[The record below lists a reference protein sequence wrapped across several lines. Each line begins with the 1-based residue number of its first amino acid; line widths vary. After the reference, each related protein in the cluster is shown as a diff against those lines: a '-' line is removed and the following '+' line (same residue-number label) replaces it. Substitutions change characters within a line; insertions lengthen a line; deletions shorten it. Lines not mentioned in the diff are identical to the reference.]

1 MNEQNQNKNKQETP
15 KNNLG
20 GASAAN
26 SSSGLRKL
34 FAKRWVSPAIF
45 MAAAAIIVTLMWIYQ
60 GSTDTDQPTMGPESG
75 TEVSQGNEEVP
86 SNGEEVVDVI
96 ASGEK
101 MQWPVAD
108 AAALQ
113 KETLYYDENASEA
126 EKEAALIEYNSTITP
141 HTGIDFVDPNGAA
154 FDVMAALSGKVVQ
167 VEKHPTNGNVVEIDH
182 GGGLVTVYQ
191 SVTDVQVEI
200 GDEVEQ
206 NTVIAKAGRSDLER
220 DHGIHL
226 HFETRLNGSPINPK
240 DYIAA
245 E

>member
-60 GSTDTDQPTMGPESG
+60 GAGDTEPTMGPDNG
-75 TEVSQGNEEVP
+75 TEVSQGNEKDP
-86 SNGEEVVDVI
+86 GTSEEIVDVI

-108 AAALQ
+108 ASALQ

-126 EKEAALIEYNSTITP
+126 EKEAALIQYDSTFTP

-154 FDVMAALSGKVVQ
+154 FDVMAALSGTVTQ
-167 VEKHPTNGNVVEIDH
+167 VTQHPYNGNVVEISH
-182 GGGLVTVYQ
+182 GNGLVTVYQ
-191 SVTDVQVEI
+191 SLSDVQVEE

-206 NTVIAKAGRSDLER
+206 NTIIAKAGRSDLER

-226 HFETRLNGSPINPK
+226 HFEARQNGSPINPN
-240 DYIAA
+240 DYIA

>member
-60 GSTDTDQPTMGPESG
+60 GSTEDQATMGPDAG

-108 AAALQ
+108 AAALH

-126 EKEAALIEYNSTITP
+126 EKEAALIQYDSTFTP

-154 FDVMAALSGKVVQ
+154 FDVMAALSGKVTKVTQ
-167 VEKHPTNGNVVEIDH
+167 HPTNGKIVEIDH

-191 SVTDVQVEI
+191 SVTDVQVEE

-220 DHGIHL
+220 DQGIHL

-240 DYIAA
+240 DYIA